1 MPSPQLDLAKV
12 EWSIIAEEP
21 TEAGFLEAMGP
32 DGARWG
38 PGLRKLTR
46 CSLNFH
52 GSSSDMH
59 SCSPCPWKP
68 PGSFFLPFAPIC
80 TLQNLHFQ
88 MFQSRQRWHGR
99 VMGM

>member
-1 MPSPQLDLAKV
+1 
-12 EWSIIAEEP
+12 
-21 TEAGFLEAMGP
+21 MGP

-38 PGLRKLTR
+38 PMGPGIAKVNTLQPEFSWIVQRHAQLFPMSLEATR
-46 CSLNFH
+46 
-52 GSSSDMH
+52 
-59 SCSPCPWKP
+59 